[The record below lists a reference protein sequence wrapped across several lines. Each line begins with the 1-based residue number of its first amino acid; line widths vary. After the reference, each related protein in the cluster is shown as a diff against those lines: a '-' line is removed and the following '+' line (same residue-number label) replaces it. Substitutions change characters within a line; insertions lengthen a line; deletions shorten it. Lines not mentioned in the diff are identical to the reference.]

1 MKKIMAYM
9 FAALAVLMISAA
21 LWITVNCRGTLP
33 ILVSVPE
40 EATQKVAELMTAA
53 CDGDFEDLLIDSNI
67 QIANVHNKEKV
78 FNYDDDYEPVGLDY
92 NDYIETVELVQD
104 GISYYFP
111 IYCTYNGS
119 GAEDAIAIYNPA
131 TI

>member
-53 CDGDFEDLLIDSNI
+53 CDGDFEEAQKVLYGMPDLGRLYP
-67 QIANVHNKEKV
+67 Q
-78 FNYDDDYEPVGLDY
+78 P
-92 NDYIETVELVQD
+92 
-104 GISYYFP
+104 
-111 IYCTYNGS
+111 
-119 GAEDAIAIYNPA
+119 
-131 TI
+131 